1 MKLYTKILIGVAL
14 GVLFGLFV
22 GHFETTRPNMVAM
35 VKATLEPVGQSFI
48 RLISMI
54 IVPLVFAS
62 LTLGIASLGG
72 DLSKIG
78 RLGIKTIA
86 FFLITTMF
94 AIAVGIGLAVL
105 LEPGKGIDEQTK
117 SKLQNA
123 NVQVV
128 EKLEKEELT
137 KTKPSLKKILLNII
151 PQNPIRSMV
160 YGDMLQIIFFAM
172 FLGIAVT
179 MIPKKRQD
187 LILDIFSAINAAM
200 IMCVTIV
207 MKFAPYGVF
216 ALISVVVLQFGYRVI
231 LLLLKY
237 TLVVMAGQ
245 GILLLVIDV
254 GAVYLFTR
262 VDPLRFLR
270 GIKDAMIMGFSTS
283 SSSATLPVTMECCE
297 KNLGI
302 SNEVTS
308 FVTPLG
314 ATINMNGTALYQGVA
329 AVFIAQVY
337 GIDMDVTKAITVV
350 VTATLASVGT
360 AGVPGVGMITL
371 AMVLRTIDVPLQ
383 GIALIIGVDRILD
396 MVRSMVNMT
405 GDCACALI
413 VAHSEGELRLPI
425 IAKPGMGSQRN
436 SEE

>member
-1 MKLYTKILIGVAL
+1 MKIYTKILIGVAL
-14 GVLFGLFV
+14 GVLFGLVISQFEKSNPNFV
-22 GHFETTRPNMVAM
+22 ELVR
-35 VKATLEPVGQSFI
+35 ATLDPVGQSFI

-94 AIAVGIGLAVL
+94 AIGIGIGLAIIT
-105 LEPGKGIDEQTK
+105 EPGKGIDSKTRE
-117 SKLQNA
+117 KLQSA

-128 EKLEKEELT
+128 DKLEQNEYT

-151 PQNPIRSMV
+151 PQNPIRAMV
-160 YGDMLQIIFFAM
+160 YGDMLQVIFFAM
-172 FLGIAVT
+172 FFGIAVT

-187 LILDIFSAINAAM
+187 TILDFFESVNDAM
-200 IMCVTIV
+200 ITCVTII

-216 ALISVVVLQFGYRVI
+216 ALISVVVMQFGYRVN

-237 TLVVMAGQ
+237 TVVVLAGQ
-245 GILLLVIDV
+245 GLLLLIVDV
-254 GAVYLFTR
+254 GAVYLFTS
-262 VDPLRFLR
+262 VEPMRFLR

-337 GIDMDVTKAITVV
+337 GIDMTITKALTVV
-350 VTATLASVGT
+350 ITATLASVGT

-425 IAKPGMGSQRN
+425 TAKTTMGINPGL
-436 SEE
+436 E